1 MSDYHQL
8 FSRAAVL
15 EGYSKATLAVGL
27 DPIALLKQSDIDP
40 YCLRYPDFKI
50 PTASIIQLLRL
61 FIRSDRKHHSRA
73 PSFSQ

>member
-1 MSDYHQL
+1 MGDYHQC

-40 YCLRYPDFKI
+40 YCLRYPDFKE
-50 PTASIIQLLRL
+50 S
-61 FIRSDRKHHSRA
+61 
-73 PSFSQ
+73 